1 MPRYVK
7 DEINFHKFLD
17 AMRQLKDVTLEQVC
31 DGLCTSG
38 MMKRIECG
46 DRLPEKQMRDRI
58 MARMGVPLDGY
69 EDFIIIFGIDKQQ
82 WLK

>member
-31 DGLCTSG
+31 DGLCTSS

-46 DRLPEKQMRDRI
+46 DRLSEKQMRDRI
-58 MARMGVPLDGY
+58 MARMGVPLEGY
-69 EDFIIIFGIDKQQ
+69 EDFIIIFGISKLQCR
-82 WLK
+82 K